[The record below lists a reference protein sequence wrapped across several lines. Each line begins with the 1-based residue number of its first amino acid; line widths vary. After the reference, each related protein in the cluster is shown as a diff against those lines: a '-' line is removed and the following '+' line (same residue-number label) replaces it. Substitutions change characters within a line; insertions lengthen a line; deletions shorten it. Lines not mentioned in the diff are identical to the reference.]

1 MTMRLHI
8 IQVVTGLA
16 LLGAAGCSL
25 EPDYARPD
33 APIVPN
39 WPAQTAGQGQ
49 IRTADV
55 GWRDFFHDAV
65 LQRLIQLALDNN
77 RDLRIAALNVGEAQ
91 ARYRVQHADLFPMIG
106 GSAIE
111 QAERFPAGVVGASS
125 AGAGPTSGGGTS
137 ATGASSA
144 GSAATGTGGSVFRF
158 YDVGV
163 GFTSYEIDLFGRIRS
178 LGHAALE
185 QYFSADETRRAA
197 TLSLV
202 AEVAG
207 GYFTLLADQ
216 AMLNVS
222 RDTLQAQQASY
233 ELTRK
238 NLESGNG
245 TELALRQAQI
255 TVETARADIAAEQRQ
270 MMVDRDA
277 LVLLL
282 GAPLPADAGGDGKL
296 DDEELIAQLPTDIP
310 SAVLVD
316 RPDILST
323 EHQLLAANANIGAA
337 RAAFFPSISLTAN
350 YGTAASQLTG
360 LFKSASDAWTFSP
373 QITVP
378 IFTAGANEANLDL
391 AKLEKNVAI
400 AQYEKAI
407 QTGFREVSDA
417 LSGLQT
423 YDDQLAAQA
432 ALVDAS
438 SRAFSLADLRFR
450 NGVDSYLTVLDAQR
464 SLYSAQEGL
473 ISVRLGRLQ
482 NLVTLY
488 KALGGGVRERTE
500 SVH

>member
-1 MTMRLHI
+1 MRMPILPTLLGI
-8 IQVVTGLA
+8 A
-16 LLGAAGCSL
+16 LVGAAGCSL
-25 EPDYARPD
+25 EPDYSRPA
-33 APIVPN
+33 APVVPD
-39 WPAQTAGQGQ
+39 WSGPK
-49 IRTADV
+49 ADPGRIPV
-55 GWRDFFHDAV
+55 ADIGWRDFFQDAV

-77 RDLRIAALNVGEAQ
+77 RDLRVAALNVGEAQ

-111 QAERFPAGVVGASS
+111 QAERYPAGVVGATS
-125 AGAGPTSGGGTS
+125 AGAAQTAGAGSSVGTSTTGGG
-137 ATGASSA
+137 
-144 GSAATGTGGSVFRF
+144 AATGTGGSVFRF

-178 LGHAALE
+178 LSHAALE
-185 QYFSADETRRAA
+185 QYFSAEETRRAA

-202 AEVAG
+202 AEVAS

-216 AMLNVS
+216 ATLNVS
-222 RDTLQAQQASY
+222 RDTLQAQEASY

-238 NLESGNG
+238 NLDSGNG

-255 TVETARADIAAEQRQ
+255 TVETARANIAAEQRQ
-270 MMVDRDA
+270 LTVDRDA

-282 GAPLPADAGGDGKL
+282 GAPLPADAGGDGRL
-296 DDEELIAQLPTDIP
+296 DDQRLVAPLPTAVP
-310 SAVLVD
+310 SAVLAE
-316 RPDILST
+316 RPDILAS
-323 EHQLLAANANIGAA
+323 EHQLRAANADIGAA

-360 LFKSASDAWTFSP
+360 LFKSGSDAWTFSP

-378 IFTAGANEANLDL
+378 IFSAGANQANLDL

-417 LSGLQT
+417 LLGLRT

-432 ALVDAS
+432 ALLDAS
-438 SRAFSLADLRFR
+438 AKAFSLADLRFR
-450 NGVDSYLTVLDAQR
+450 NGIDSYLTVLDAQR
-464 SLYSAQEGL
+464 SLYSAQQGL
-473 ISVRLGRLQ
+473 VGVKLGRLQ

-488 KALGGGVRERTE
+488 KALGGGVLERTDAK
-500 SVH
+500 H